1 VAGGIS
7 LGKMSTDTPP
17 PANLHL
23 VVGYD
28 GSPPSSRALDAS
40 VGLLHGRVGGAEV
53 VYVAHMPGI
62 DMLSPDALVEM
73 RADLDEIER
82 DLRTAADEQL
92 RGREDRWKF
101 ERREGQIA
109 DELLSVAAALHAS
122 HPDDT
127 VAIVVG
133 SSSQA
138 THRIVG
144 SVAVNLVRHSP
155 VPVVVVP

>member
-1 VAGGIS
+1 
-7 LGKMSTDTPP
+7 MSTETPP

-28 GSPPSSRALDAS
+28 GSPPAIRALDAA
-40 VGLLHGRVGGAEV
+40 VGLLHGRVGDADV

-62 DMLSPDALVEM
+62 DMLSADAVGEM
-73 RADLDEIER
+73 RTDFDEIER

-92 RGREDRWKF
+92 RDREGRWKF

-109 DELLSVAAALHAS
+109 NELLAVAAARHES
-122 HPDDT
+122 YPDDT

-138 THRIVG
+138 AHRIVG
-144 SVAVNLVRHSP
+144 SVAVHLVRRSP
-155 VPVVVVP
+155 VPVMVVP

>member
-1 VAGGIS
+1 
-7 LGKMSTDTPP
+7 MSTDTPP

-28 GSPPSSRALDAS
+28 GSPPASRALDAA
-40 VGLLHGRVGGAEV
+40 VGLLHGRVGGADV
-53 VYVAHMPGI
+53 VYVAHLPGI
-62 DMLSPDALVEM
+62 DMLSPDAVVEM
-73 RADLDEIER
+73 RADFDEIER
-82 DLRTAADEQL
+82 DLRTAADKQL
-92 RGREDRWKF
+92 RDREDRWKF

-109 DELLSVAAALHAS
+109 GELLAVAAARHES

-144 SVAVNLVRHSP
+144 SVAVHLVRRSP
-155 VPVVVVP
+155 VAVVVVP

>member
-1 VAGGIS
+1 
-7 LGKMSTDTPP
+7 MSIDTPP

-23 VVGYD
+23 IVGYD
-28 GSPPSSRALDAS
+28 GSPPARRALDAA

-53 VYVAHMPGI
+53 VYVAHLPGI
-62 DMLSPDALVEM
+62 DMLSPDAVVEM
-73 RADLDEIER
+73 RADFDEIER

-92 RGREDRWKF
+92 RDREDRWKF

-109 DELLSVAAALHAS
+109 GELLAVAAARHES

-127 VAIVVG
+127 VVIVVG

-144 SVAVNLVRHSP
+144 SVAVYLVRRSP
-155 VPVVVVP
+155 VAVVVVP